1 MPVNS
6 TKEYFIYIVVAKI
19 IIIMSKRNKR
29 NPWTWIPTLY
39 FAEGMPYIIVMF
51 VASDMYKT
59 MGVSNASLAFWTSIL
74 YLPWVIKP
82 LWSPFVD
89 IFSTRRKWIFWMQ
102 IILALAFTG
111 ISISLHLPWWFPVT
125 LMFLWVMAFTSATQD
140 IAADGFYMLALSEKK
155 QAFFTGIRSTFYRLA
170 MIAGLGL
177 LVIITGLILDN
188 TGLES
193 KKITVY
199 AVSSDSFIPK
209 SVSEDDITAF
219 FSTRHKESKPQIVYY
234 PEKLQIPLYNTQ
246 SGTDSINVYF
256 ALTSF
261 PRDEDSIKMTF
272 GQKNGSKD
280 IKLTGKSV
288 FVFNKD
294 NWNIPQKTTI
304 KVAHNLRHPDSAG
317 FDAKA
322 GNIALAWSI
331 SIGTLAILFFL
342 LAFYHKIILPYPK
355 GDVSKDKSESASYW
369 SILAQFFKLKGI
381 IPAIAFLLFYRFSES
396 QLTKMASPFLLD
408 SRENGG
414 LALSLTEK
422 GFAYGTVGLLSLVI
436 GGILGGI
443 VAAKQGLKKW
453 IWWMAISINIP
464 NIVYIYMSYAQPS
477 NLYLINSMIAIEQF
491 GYGFGFTGY
500 MLYMLYLA
508 SQSKYKTAHFAIAT
522 GFMALGMMIPGMISG
537 WVQEML
543 GYSHFFIYVII
554 CTIPSFIALWFVSKD
569 LDSSFGMKDDN
580 L

>member
-1 MPVNS
+1 M
-6 TKEYFIYIVVAKI
+6 KK
-19 IIIMSKRNKR
+19 NKQ
-29 NPWTWIPTLY
+29 NPWSWIPTLY
-39 FAEGMPYIIVMF
+39 FAEGIPYIIVMF

-59 MGVSNASLAFWTSIL
+59 MGVSNSSLAFWTSIL

-89 IFSTRRKWIFWMQ
+89 IFSTRRKWILWMQ
-102 IILALAFTG
+102 LILAFAFAGVSLA
-111 ISISLHLPWWFPVT
+111 LHLPWWFPVT
-125 LMFLWVMAFTSATQD
+125 LLFLWVMAFTSATHD

-193 KKITVY
+193 KKINIEVVPSESFVSE
-199 AVSSDSFIPK
+199 VSSDEEIS
-209 SVSEDDITAF
+209 TF
-219 FSTRHKESKPQIVYY
+219 FDQKQNKDEAEIIYY
-234 PEKLQIPLYNTQ
+234 PEKIQIPLYSKE
-246 SGTDSINVYF
+246 SGLDSVNVYF
-256 ALTSF
+256 ALSSF
-261 PRDEDSIKMTF
+261 PVDEDSVKMTF
-272 GQKNGSKD
+272 GQKSGSKD
-280 IKLTGKSV
+280 IKLSGKSV
-288 FVFNKD
+288 FVFKKD
-294 NWNIPQKTTI
+294 NWNKPQKATI
-304 KVAHNLRHPDSAG
+304 KVAHNLRHPDTAR

-322 GNIALAWSI
+322 GDISLAWSI

-342 LAFYHKIILPYPK
+342 LALYHKIILPYPK
-355 GDVSKDKSESASYW
+355 TDIPKDKSENASYL
-369 SILAQFFKLKGI
+369 SILGQFFKLKGI
-381 IPAIAFLLFYRFSES
+381 VPAIAFLLFYRFSES

-414 LALSLTEK
+414 LAMSLTEK
-422 GFAYGTVGLLSLVI
+422 GFAYGTVGVLSLVI
-436 GGILGGI
+436 GGILGG
-443 VAAKQGLKKW
+443 VLAAKYGLKKW
-453 IWWMAISINIP
+453 IWWMAVSINIP

-522 GFMALGMMIPGMISG
+522 GFMALGMMLPGMISG

-569 LDSSFGMKDDN
+569 LDASFGLKEDV
-580 L
+580 